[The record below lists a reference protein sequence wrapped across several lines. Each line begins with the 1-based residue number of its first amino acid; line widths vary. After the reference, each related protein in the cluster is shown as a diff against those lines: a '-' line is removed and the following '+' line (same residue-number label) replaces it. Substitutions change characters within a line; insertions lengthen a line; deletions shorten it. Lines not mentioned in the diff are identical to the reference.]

1 MSTVNTPKKDDF
13 KNQASSALDKAKDA
27 GHKAADAAGDLAHAA
42 GQKASD
48 LAGAATQKAGDL
60 AKTAGQKAD
69 SIVSAAGEKARDA
82 ADAVRQHGP
91 REGMLGSATRTVAD
105 TIEEGG
111 RYLEK
116 EGLSGMMGDVTDLIK
131 RNPVPALLVGIGIGY
146 LLGRALDRS

>member
-1 MSTVNTPKKDDF
+1 MSTVNTPKKDDL
-13 KNQASSALDKAKDA
+13 KSQAGNVMDKAKEA
-27 GHKAADAAGDLAHAA
+27 GQKAADTAGDLAHAA

-48 LAGAATQKAGDL
+48 MASAATHKAGDL

-69 SIVSAAGEKARDA
+69 SIVAAAGEKARDA

-91 REGMLGSATRTVAD
+91 REGMLGSATRYAAD

-116 EGLSGMMGDVTDLIK
+116 EGLSGMMGDVTDLVK
-131 RNPVPALLVGIGIGY
+131 RNPVPALLVGIGIGF